1 MKDIRVALWG
11 FGAMGSGIGDMI
23 ASKDGLRLSGVC
35 DVSEQLVGKDVYRY
49 LGVERGDHEPLII
62 TDQIEDVVCKDCC
75 DVVILSTD
83 SFVSDQF
90 DKIMFC
96 LDRGVPVIST
106 AEEMA
111 WPWAQHPDLAHR
123 IDDKAKARGVA
134 VLGTGINPGFVLDYL
149 ILALTGTC
157 RDVRSI
163 EARRV
168 NDLSP
173 FGRAVMEE
181 QGVGL
186 TKSVF
191 QEKMARGEL
200 AGHVGFPESIGM
212 IASGMGVQIDD
223 IEQTREAIYTSVERA
238 APHGEAKA
246 GEVAGIR
253 QQAIGYTADGR
264 TFIHL
269 DHPQQILPEKE
280 GEKTGDYL
288 TIHADGYDL
297 NVSIVPEIPGGV
309 GTIAMVVN
317 MIPHVLKAKPG
328 LRSMLDLPVPRA
340 ILGSYADELTR
351 DEKKRRNEGDE
362 VIVSEVI
369 MPSGKRAPQVPDD
382 TKSVPLIA
390 FTKGKL
396 LEDYA
401 EVGDE
406 VRVKTLAGRTIRG
419 TLTARPIAP
428 QYDYGNVSPE
438 LQAVHQQVREILFGG
453 EKHD

>member
-11 FGAMGSGIGDMI
+11 FGAMGSGIGHMI
-23 ASKDGLRLSGVC
+23 ASKKGLRLSGVC
-35 DVSEQLVGKDVYRY
+35 DVNDQLIGKEAYRY
-49 LGVERGDHEPLII
+49 LGIERGEREPVII
-62 TDQIEDVVCKDCC
+62 TDKIEDVICKDRC
-75 DVVILSTD
+75 DIAILSTD
-83 SFVSDQF
+83 SFVATQL

-111 WPWAQHPDLAHR
+111 WPWAQHPDLADR
-123 IDDKAKARGVA
+123 IDNKAKTRGVA

-186 TKSVF
+186 TKSAF
-191 QEKMARGEL
+191 QEKMALGEL

-212 IASGMGVQIDD
+212 ISSGMGVQIDD
-223 IEQTREAIYTSVERA
+223 IEQTREAIYTSADRK

-253 QQAIGYTADGR
+253 QQAFGRTPDGH

-269 DHPQQILPEKE
+269 DHPQQILPEK
-280 GEKTGDYL
+280 GGDKTGDYL
-288 TIHADGYDL
+288 TIHADGYDI
-297 NVSIVPEIPGGV
+297 NVSIVPETPGGI

-317 MIPHVLKAKPG
+317 MIPHVLKAQPG

-340 ILGSYADELTR
+340 ILGSFADELKR
-351 DEKKRRNEGDE
+351 GDKKRRKKGDE
-362 VIVSEVI
+362 VIVSEI
-369 MPSGKRAPQVPDD
+369 IIPSGNRVHQVPED
-382 TKSVPLIA
+382 TQSVPLIA
-390 FTKGKL
+390 LTKGHL
-396 LEDYA
+396 LDERAD
-401 EVGDE
+401 VGDE
-406 VRVKTLAGRTIRG
+406 VRIKTLTGRTIRG
-419 TLTARPIAP
+419 TLTSRPISP
-428 QYDYGNVSPE
+428 QYDFGEVSPE
-438 LQAVHQQVREILFGG
+438 LRAVHRQVREILFGG
-453 EKHD
+453 GEHV